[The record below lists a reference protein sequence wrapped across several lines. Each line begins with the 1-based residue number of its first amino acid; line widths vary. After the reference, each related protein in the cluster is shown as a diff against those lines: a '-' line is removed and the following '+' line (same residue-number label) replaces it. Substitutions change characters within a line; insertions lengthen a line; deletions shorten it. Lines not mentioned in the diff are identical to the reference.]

1 MDTHESEHFDHDHS
15 LRDHFLIAMPSLA
28 DSYFSQTLTY
38 ICDHNAHGA
47 MGIIIN
53 QGMDIEMPDVLAQL
67 GIEYGGLQEYAPILA
82 GGPVNEQQGLIVH
95 RNEGQKWESSLAVT
109 DSVSI
114 TASKDIVSAIA
125 ENRAPS
131 GAQLVLGYAGW
142 SPGQLEEEITRNSW
156 LTAPADEAILFD
168 TPVEKRWSAVAK
180 QIGIDLN
187 LISSS
192 AGHA

>member
-1 MDTHESEHFDHDHS
+1 MDTSDSKQNEVEHS
-15 LRDHFLIAMPSLA
+15 LRDHFLVAMPSLV

-38 ICDHNAHGA
+38 ICDHNANGA
-47 MGIIIN
+47 MGIVIN
-53 QGMDIEMPDVLAQL
+53 QEMDIKIPDVLTQL
-67 GIEYGGLQEYAPILA
+67 GIEHSFLKDYAPILA
-82 GGPVNEQQGLIVH
+82 GGPVNEQQGLILH
-95 RNEGQKWESSLAVT
+95 RNEGQEWESSLPVT

-156 LTAPADEAILFD
+156 LTVPADEAILFD

-187 LISSS
+187 LISST